1 MGKGFGIGGG
11 GVSVGRFEEKPLYFF
26 MFTTLPL

>member
-1 MGKGFGIGGG
+1 MGKGFGIGG